1 MCGLRIGGD
10 LGFYERRILPRLIDL
25 GMRQKQLAALRERV
39 VGEAR
44 GQVLEIGIGSGR
56 NLPFYRRDVERVL
69 GVDPSEGLLEMARP
83 RAAWTHFSVQLRQA
97 AAEGLPLD
105 DGVIDTV
112 VMTWTL
118 CSVADPVRA
127 LSEIRRVLRPGG
139 SLLFVEHGRAPEPRL
154 ERWQDRL
161 TPLWRRMAGGC
172 HLNRPIAQLVECSG
186 LRLVELETGHL
197 VKGPRFATYHYRG
210 RALA

>member
-1 MCGLRIGGD
+1 

-39 VGEAR
+39 VGAAQ
-44 GQVLEIGIGSGR
+44 GQVLEVGVGSGR
-56 NLPFYRRDVERVL
+56 NLPFYRRDVDRVL
-69 GVDPSEGLLEMARP
+69 GVDPSEGLLAMARSHT
-83 RAAWTHFSVQLRQA
+83 AWTHFPVRLRQA
-97 AAEGLPLD
+97 AAEDLPLD
-105 DGVIDTV
+105 DRAVDTV

-118 CSVADPVRA
+118 CSVADPLRA

-139 SLLFVEHGRAPEPRL
+139 SLLFIEHGRAPEPRL

-161 TPLWRRMAGGC
+161 TPLWRRVAGGC
-172 HLNRPIAQLVECSG
+172 HLNRPIAQLVERSG

-197 VKGPRFATYHYRG
+197 VKGPRVATYHYRG
-210 RALA
+210 RAVG

>member
-1 MCGLRIGGD
+1 

-39 VGEAR
+39 VGEAQ

-56 NLPFYRRDVERVL
+56 NLPFYRRDVDRVL
-69 GVDPSEGLLEMARP
+69 GVDPSEGLLAMARP
-83 RAAWTHFSVQLRQA
+83 QAAWTQFPVQLRQA
-97 AAEGLPLD
+97 AAEDLPLD
-105 DGVIDTV
+105 DGAIDTV

-118 CSVADPVRA
+118 CSVADPVQA
-127 LSEIRRVLRPGG
+127 LSEIGRVLRPGG

-154 ERWQDRL
+154 QRWQDRL
-161 TPLWRRMAGGC
+161 TPLWRRVAGGC
-172 HLNRPIAQLVECSG
+172 HLNRPIAQLVERSG